1 LLPWGNEAEH
11 ARSVRIAAAVANARV
26 PERQPLDRLAGLI
39 GGASFVIGVDTGL
52 IHLAAALG
60 VPLVAIFAGSEPGR
74 TGPIGHGPIAVV
86 GSKQRQAS
94 VPDVLGALETLA

>member
-1 LLPWGNEAEH
+1 MSPCSAIGRWTLAEG
-11 ARSVRIAAAVANARV
+11 RSCLSPALTTPATAAARALPA
-26 PERQPLDRLAGLI
+26 P
-39 GGASFVIGVDTGL
+39 GGAREDWQIFVNLG
-52 IHLAAALG
+52 AALG

-86 GSKQRQAS
+86 GSKHRQAS